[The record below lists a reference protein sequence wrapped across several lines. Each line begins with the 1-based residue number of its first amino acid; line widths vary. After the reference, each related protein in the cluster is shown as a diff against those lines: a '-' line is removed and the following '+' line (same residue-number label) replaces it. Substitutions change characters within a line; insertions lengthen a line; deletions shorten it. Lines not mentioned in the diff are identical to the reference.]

1 MPSSSRGHDDGN
13 SRVAKAFGHF
23 RCGPYPY
30 GMKSLLIS
38 VLASVLSFGPVAM
51 ARQDDLFSWLKLTS
65 DVQEAR
71 LIEGLIWT
79 LWFESGSPDIDR
91 LIEAGNDAMGAG
103 RYEDALARFTR
114 VIERDPASS
123 EGWNR
128 RATLYYL
135 MGNFDASV
143 RDIQETLA
151 REPRHFGALSG
162 LGLINSALERWD
174 SAVKAY
180 EAALRVNPF
189 LPGAKKNVED
199 LRKKLE
205 QDI

>member
-1 MPSSSRGHDDGN
+1 
-13 SRVAKAFGHF
+13 
-23 RCGPYPY
+23 
-30 GMKSLLIS
+30 
-38 VLASVLSFGPVAM
+38 M
-51 ARQDDLFSWLKLTS
+51 ARQDDLFSRLKLTS

-79 LWFESGSPDIDR
+79 LWFKSGSPDIDR

-114 VIERDPASS
+114 VIERDPAFS

-143 RDIQETLA
+143 LDIQETLA

-162 LGLINSALERWD
+162 LGLINSALESWD

-199 LRKKLE
+199 LCKKLE

>member
-1 MPSSSRGHDDGN
+1 
-13 SRVAKAFGHF
+13 
-23 RCGPYPY
+23 
-30 GMKSLLIS
+30 MKRFLIL
-38 VLASVLSFGPVAM
+38 VLASVLAFAPVAI
-51 ARQDDLFSWLKLTS
+51 ARQDDSRLDELFSRLQVTT
-65 DVQEAR
+65 DVREAR

-79 LWFESGSPDIDR
+79 LWFESGSPDLDR
-91 LIEAGNDAMGAG
+91 LLEAGNDAMGAG
-103 RYEDALARFTR
+103 RYDEALARFSR
-114 VIERDPASS
+114 LIERDPTFA
-123 EGWNR
+123 EAWNR

-180 EAALRVNPF
+180 EEALRVNPF

>member
-1 MPSSSRGHDDGN
+1 M
-13 SRVAKAFGHF
+13 FGHF
-23 RCGPYPY
+23 RCGSYPC
-30 GMKSLLIS
+30 GVKNLLIF

-51 ARQDDLFSWLKLTS
+51 ARQDDGRLDNLFSRLKLTS

-114 VIERDPASS
+114 VIERDPAFS
-123 EGWNR
+123 ESWNR

-143 RDIQETLA
+143 LDIQETLA

-180 EAALRVNPF
+180 AAALRVNPF

>member
-1 MPSSSRGHDDGN
+1 
-13 SRVAKAFGHF
+13 
-23 RCGPYPY
+23 
-30 GMKSLLIS
+30 MKSLLIS

-51 ARQDDLFSWLKLTS
+51 ARQDDLFSRLKLTS

-79 LWFESGSPDIDR
+79 LWFESGNPEIDR

-103 RYEDALARFTR
+103 RYDDALARFTR
-114 VIERDPASS
+114 VIERDPAFA

-128 RATLYYL
+128 RVTLYYL
-135 MGNFDASV
+135 MGDLDASV

-162 LGLINSALERWD
+162 LGLINLALEHWN

-180 EAALRVNPF
+180 DEALRVNPF

>member
-1 MPSSSRGHDDGN
+1 
-13 SRVAKAFGHF
+13 
-23 RCGPYPY
+23 
-30 GMKSLLIS
+30 MKRLCILI
-38 VLASVLSFGPVAM
+38 LASMLVFGAAAS
-51 ARQDDLFSWLKLTS
+51 ARQDDSRLDDLFMRLQTTA
-65 DVQEAR
+65 DAQEAE

-79 LWFESGSPDIDR
+79 LWFQSGDPDTDR
-91 LIEAGNDAMGAG
+91 LLASGNDAMGAG
-103 RYEDALARFTR
+103 RYDEALARFSR
-114 VIERDPASS
+114 VIERDPTFA

-128 RATLYYL
+128 RATLHYL

-162 LGLINSALERWD
+162 LGLINTALERWD

-180 EAALRVNPF
+180 EEALRVNPF
-189 LPGAKKNVED
+189 LSGAGSNIED

>member
-1 MPSSSRGHDDGN
+1 
-13 SRVAKAFGHF
+13 
-23 RCGPYPY
+23 
-30 GMKSLLIS
+30 
-38 VLASVLSFGPVAM
+38 
-51 ARQDDLFSWLKLTS
+51 
-65 DVQEAR
+65 
-71 LIEGLIWT
+71 
-79 LWFESGSPDIDR
+79 
-91 LIEAGNDAMGAG
+91 
-103 RYEDALARFTR
+103 LARFSR
-114 VIERDPASS
+114 LIERDPTFA
-123 EGWNR
+123 EAWNR

-180 EAALRVNPF
+180 EEALRVNPF

>member
-1 MPSSSRGHDDGN
+1 
-13 SRVAKAFGHF
+13 
-23 RCGPYPY
+23 
-30 GMKSLLIS
+30 MKSLLIS

-51 ARQDDLFSWLKLTS
+51 ARQDDLFSRLKLTS

-114 VIERDPASS
+114 VIERDPAFS

-128 RATLYYL
+128 PATLWCFI
-135 MGNFDASV
+135 GVGFD
-143 RDIQETLA
+143 Q
-151 REPRHFGALSG
+151 FGA
-162 LGLINSALERWD
+162 
-174 SAVKAY
+174 
-180 EAALRVNPF
+180 
-189 LPGAKKNVED
+189 
-199 LRKKLE
+199 
-205 QDI
+205 

>member
-1 MPSSSRGHDDGN
+1 
-13 SRVAKAFGHF
+13 
-23 RCGPYPY
+23 
-30 GMKSLLIS
+30 MKSLLILA
-38 VLASVLSFGPVAM
+38 LASVLSFGPVAM
-51 ARQDDLFSWLKLTS
+51 ARQDDGRLDDLFSRLKLTS

-114 VIERDPASS
+114 VIERDPAFS

-189 LPGAKKNVED
+189 LPGAKKNVEE

>member
-1 MPSSSRGHDDGN
+1 
-13 SRVAKAFGHF
+13 
-23 RCGPYPY
+23 
-30 GMKSLLIS
+30 
-38 VLASVLSFGPVAM
+38 
-51 ARQDDLFSWLKLTS
+51 TS

-103 RYEDALARFTR
+103 RYGDALARFTR
-114 VIERDPASS
+114 VIERDPAFA

-143 RDIQETLA
+143 LDIQETLA

>member
-1 MPSSSRGHDDGN
+1 
-13 SRVAKAFGHF
+13 
-23 RCGPYPY
+23 
-30 GMKSLLIS
+30 MKTLLI
-38 VLASVLSFGPVAM
+38 VILASVLAFGPVAM
-51 ARQDDLFSWLKLTS
+51 ARQDDSRLDDLFSRLKLTS

-79 LWFESGSPDIDR
+79 LWLESGDPGIDR
-91 LIEAGNDAMGAG
+91 LIEAGNDAVGAG
-103 RYEDALARFTR
+103 RYEDALEYFTG
-114 VIERDPASS
+114 VIERDPAFA

-162 LGLINSALERWD
+162 LGLINLALERWD

-180 EAALRVNPF
+180 EEALRINPF
-189 LPGAKKNVED
+189 LPGARKNVEG
-199 LRKKLE
+199 LLKKLE

>member
-1 MPSSSRGHDDGN
+1 
-13 SRVAKAFGHF
+13 
-23 RCGPYPY
+23 
-30 GMKSLLIS
+30 MKTLLI
-38 VLASVLSFGPVAM
+38 VILASVLAFGPVAM
-51 ARQDDLFSWLKLTS
+51 ARQDDGRLDGLFLRLKLTS

-79 LWFESGSPDIDR
+79 LWLESGDPGIDR

-103 RYEDALARFTR
+103 RYEDALAHFTR
-114 VIERDPASS
+114 VIERDPAFA

-143 RDIQETLA
+143 RDIQETLT

-162 LGLINSALERWD
+162 LGLINLALERWD

-180 EAALRVNPF
+180 EEALRINPF
-189 LPGAKKNVED
+189 LPGARKNVEG
-199 LRKKLE
+199 LLKKLE

>member
-1 MPSSSRGHDDGN
+1 
-13 SRVAKAFGHF
+13 
-23 RCGPYPY
+23 
-30 GMKSLLIS
+30 
-38 VLASVLSFGPVAM
+38 M
-51 ARQDDLFSWLKLTS
+51 ARQDDGRLDDLFSRLKLTS

-79 LWFESGSPDIDR
+79 LWFEPGSPDIDR
-91 LIEAGNDAMGAG
+91 LIEAGNNAMGAG

-114 VIERDPASS
+114 VIERDPAFV

>member
-1 MPSSSRGHDDGN
+1 
-13 SRVAKAFGHF
+13 
-23 RCGPYPY
+23 
-30 GMKSLLIS
+30 
-38 VLASVLSFGPVAM
+38 M
-51 ARQDDLFSWLKLTS
+51 ARLDDLFSRLKLTS

-91 LIEAGNDAMGAG
+91 LIEAGNGAMGAG
-103 RYEDALARFTR
+103 RYDEALARFAR
-114 VIERDPASS
+114 VIERDPAFA

-128 RATLYYL
+128 RATLDYL
-135 MGNFDASV
+135 MGNLDASV

-180 EAALRVNPF
+180 EEALRVNSF